1 MSRLRLFREPATF
14 GAADGV
20 VVVLG
25 LLVSLAG
32 QPHALTRAATGAA
45 LAELV
50 GMTAGAWLSDEAAG
64 WRPAVANGAA
74 AFAACAAPAA
84 PYAAMRGTPALA
96 CSLGLVALVAA
107 VIAVLR
113 PERGVLAW
121 VQTFGILTAAALLC
135 AAASAL

>member
-1 MSRLRLFREPATF
+1 MSLGLLKRPAVF

-20 VVVLG
+20 TIALG

-32 QPHALTRAATGAA
+32 QPHALIRASAGAA

-64 WRPAVANGAA
+64 WRPALANGAA
-74 AFAACAAPAA
+74 AFAACIAPAL
-84 PYAAMRGTPALA
+84 PYAAMRGAGALA
-96 CSLGLVALVAA
+96 CSLGLIAAVAS

-121 VQTFGILTAAALLC
+121 VQTYGILAVAAALC
-135 AAASAL
+135 AAASAI